1 MDRQK
6 YQSVITFQARNQE
19 YASNKAK
26 STLKTSM
33 TSGNRIREYG
43 KRNIVALTTRKTPK
57 ITEMQTKITSTARVT
72 VLMLSYPDK
81 EEGQHSQRTRQNS
94 QQLHDANDLSL
105 KHGSLCKDKS
115 RKSHRGTPLC
125 GCF

>member
-6 YQSVITFQARNQE
+6 YQSVIAFQARNQA
-19 YASNKAK
+19 YANTRAR

-57 ITEMQTKITSTARVT
+57 ITEMQTKITSAASVT

-81 EEGQHSQRTRQNS
+81 EKG
-94 QQLHDANDLSL
+94 
-105 KHGSLCKDKS
+105 
-115 RKSHRGTPLC
+115 
-125 GCF
+125 